1 MRVVILGGGMAG
13 LAAAWALTGPGPAAE
28 VESVTVYQRGW
39 RLGGKGAS
47 SRGVHGRI
55 EEHGLHVWL
64 GYYDNAF
71 RLMREVYDELDRPV
85 TAPGCP
91 IGSWRDAFIPAGRVG
106 VAEDDHSAWVAT
118 FSDNADEPGAPSPA
132 APLTVAG
139 FVRRSVALLLDL
151 SSSLVARDPDRAR
164 PAPPRGVFLSASATR
179 PGARPNSA
187 DPARYLAELGGW
199 ARRAEAAGLVAAAT
213 ATELLGS
220 VVPPG
225 SPPSVIV
232 EHLDR
237 LRLEWTDRIRRD
249 DAARRMWQVAGLVL
263 TCVRGAVRDGL
274 LSSQAGFGAIDHLDF
289 REWLGR
295 HGASA
300 DILDSPLVRGMYD
313 LVFAYESGDHRR
325 PRFAAGLG
333 LFLAGKFFFEY
344 RGSIFYK
351 MRAGMGEVVF
361 APLYE
366 ALRARGVR
374 FEFFSRLEDLHLS
387 PDRRSVAEV
396 RITRQVRLDAGI
408 ETYDPLVEVRGVPC
422 FPARP
427 RHEQLATPAA
437 DDLESHWGDR
447 SGEEPMTLTAGTDFD
462 AVILATSLGMLPH
475 VCGELLADSDRWRRL
490 VENVP
495 TVATQAAQL
504 WLHGTDDELG
514 LPPGRPTVSGLA
526 GSFETY
532 ASMAQVLPHEQ
543 WPDGDRPGTVAYLCG
558 TLPDALAR
566 EPGAAGAAVLRHTAE
581 FLRRRAGEL
590 WPKAYDGE
598 GRFCWDLLVDA
609 GDADGPDRLT
619 SQYWTANVD
628 PSDRY
633 VQSLPGSAIHRLQA
647 NESGYDNL
655 FLAGDWINCGLNA
668 GCIEAAV
675 MAGRQAAN
683 AVRGRHLLD
692 GVTGS
697 WYGLELGEP
706 AVTTPSGA
714 R

>member
-13 LAAAWALTGPGPAAE
+13 LAAAWALTEPGSATE

-71 RLMREVYDELDRPV
+71 RLMREVYDELDRPA
-85 TAPGCP
+85 TAPRCP

-106 VAEDDHSAWVAT
+106 VAEDDHSTWVAT

-151 SSSLVARDPDRAR
+151 SSSLGNRER

-179 PGARPNSA
+179 PGARPNGA
-187 DPARYLAELGGW
+187 DPARYLAELGAW

-220 VVPPG
+220 AVLPG
-225 SPPSVIV
+225 APVPSVIV

-237 LRLEWTDRIRRD
+237 LRLEWTDRIRHD

-274 LSSQAGFGAIDHLDF
+274 LSSPAGFAAIDHLDF
-289 REWLGR
+289 RDWLAR
-295 HGASA
+295 HGATP
-300 DILDSPLVRGMYD
+300 DTLDSPLVRGMYD
-313 LVFAYESGDHRR
+313 LVFAYEAGDHRR

-374 FEFFSRLEDLHLS
+374 FEFFSRVADLRLS

-396 RITRQVRLDAGI
+396 RIARQVRLNDGVD
-408 ETYDPLVEVRGVPC
+408 TYDPLLEVRGLPC

-427 RHEQLATPAA
+427 RYEQLATPAA

-447 SGEEPMTLTAGTDFD
+447 RGEEPVTLTAGTDFD
-462 AVILATSLGMLPH
+462 AIILATSLGMLPH

-504 WLHGTDDELG
+504 WLRGTDDELG
-514 LPPGRPTVSGLA
+514 LPPGRPTVSGMA

-532 ASMAQVLPHEQ
+532 ASMAQVLDYEE
-543 WPDGDRPGTVAYLCG
+543 WPEGGRPGTVAYLCG
-558 TLPDALAR
+558 TLPDELAR
-566 EPGAAGAAVLRHTAE
+566 EAGVATAGAAVLGNTVE
-581 FLRRRAGEL
+581 FLQRRASDL
-590 WPKAYDGE
+590 WPRAFDAE
-598 GRFCWDLLVDA
+598 GRFRWDLLVDNTNA
-609 GDADGPDRLT
+609 EGPERLEF
-619 SQYWTANVD
+619 QYWTANVD

-633 VQSLPGSAIHRLQA
+633 VQSLPGSATHRLQA
-647 NESGYDNL
+647 NESGYHNL

-683 AVRGRHLLD
+683 AARGRPLLD
-692 GVTGS
+692 GVTGT